1 MITSTRKALKPCFA
15 AEAHKSQ
22 PLPARKASRPLCI
35 LHTSRWSRSTF
46 PCIACTTAR
55 GNIRVQRG
63 QRQKIAHRKFTFC
76 VSYFRAMVLIQAIQ
90 SGQSSPRKN
99 TSRIKITLP
108 LLPGL
113 LYHSGLRQASHLCN
127 APMVENTPS
136 SDHQK

>member
-15 AEAHKSQ
+15 AEAHESQ

-55 GNIRVQRG
+55 GNLRVQRG

-76 VSYFRAMVLIQAIQ
+76 VSYFRATINGFNPSHPKWSIITEEKHFKNQNN
-90 SGQSSPRKN
+90 SSTAAWSP
-99 TSRIKITLP
+99 LP
-108 LLPGL
+108 QWSSASVPPLQRSNGGK
-113 LYHSGLRQASHLCN
+113 HSKQ
-127 APMVENTPS
+127 
-136 SDHQK
+136 